1 MKKYTDEDFMWDIL
15 STPANIDWDEFRYKH
30 SNIWLTIERK
40 ILRIKDMNS
49 DHINSC
55 VALLVR
61 KGQQDSAAFYGL
73 TMELAR
79 RETLNALK
87 KIERSKGKR

>member
-1 MKKYTDEDFMWDIL
+1 MKKYTDADFVWDIL
-15 STPANIDWDEFRYKH
+15 STPLDADWDDFRYKH
-30 SNIWLTIERK
+30 KDIWLTLDRK

-55 VALLVR
+55 IALLVR

-73 TMELAR
+73 TTELAR
-79 RETLNALK
+79 RETLNAFK